1 MVVREEVRDPGF
13 WLDKNMRL
21 EKQVT
26 KVGQAAYAH
35 LRMLHR
41 VRRYLGSQHMLLLA
55 HSLVISC
62 LCFCTSLYKG
72 VTQKLEQKLQR
83 IVKAALRVALNHKSG
98 TGNDTNAIL
107 RQCRCLPVGM

>member
-1 MVVREEVRDPGF
+1 MNPQLKKVTDFHVTFLGQPMVVHEEVRDLGF

-41 VRRYLGSQHMLLLA
+41 VRRDLT
-55 HSLVISC
+55 C
-62 LCFCTSLYKG
+62 
-72 VTQKLEQKLQR
+72 
-83 IVKAALRVALNHKSG
+83 
-98 TGNDTNAIL
+98 D
-107 RQCRCLPVGM
+107 LPL